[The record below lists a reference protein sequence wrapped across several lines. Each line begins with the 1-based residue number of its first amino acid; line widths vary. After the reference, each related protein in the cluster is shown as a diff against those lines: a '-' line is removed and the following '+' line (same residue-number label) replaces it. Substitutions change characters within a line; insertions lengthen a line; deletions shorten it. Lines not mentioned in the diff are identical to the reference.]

1 MHQVRPC
8 HGANEIVEELSR
20 RNIVMGIATSSRA
33 ASVDK
38 KRAAHP
44 RIFDAMEVVVCGDDP
59 EVFSGKPAP
68 DIYLVASK
76 RLGVNPEDCLV
87 FEDALT
93 GVIAGK
99 AAGMTVIAVPDPQY
113 LTSQVSEKIDE
124 LTTHRLDSLA
134 EINWDAWNWIHR

>member
-1 MHQVRPC
+1 
-8 HGANEIVEELSR
+8 
-20 RNIVMGIATSSRA
+20 MGIATSSRA

-38 KRAAHP
+38 KRSAHP

-76 RLGVNPEDCLV
+76 RLGVSPEDCLV